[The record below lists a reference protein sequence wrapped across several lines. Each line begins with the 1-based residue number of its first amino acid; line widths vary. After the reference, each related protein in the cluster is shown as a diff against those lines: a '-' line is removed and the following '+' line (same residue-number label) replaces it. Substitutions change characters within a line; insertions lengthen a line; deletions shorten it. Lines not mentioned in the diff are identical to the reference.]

1 MTPHTL
7 KPEKRVDIRV
17 SIFQFAVTFAL
28 LWLLSGFWQ
37 LQVQSPERY
46 LKRAEENYTKS
57 LRMPATRGR
66 LLDREGR
73 VLVGNTTRFNVLLSK
88 LLYDSKNLP
97 LIEQGLN
104 ISGEEIL
111 RKLEYSAS
119 NKEPQQRSV
128 TLKEHLTHSEIAFV
142 EAHRIELPELELSKS
157 QKRLYPKEGLASH
170 VVGYLGEISDTELEE
185 LKFIHHEPGS
195 EIGKAGL
202 ERQYNSVLG
211 GVDGVRVVVTD
222 SLGKE
227 RQVFEHL
234 TAKPGKDIQLTLDLD
249 LQAVSELAM
258 EDRTGAVI
266 ALDPRNGE
274 VLALVST
281 PNYFPEQFVD
291 GIPTHI
297 WKELIDHPDK
307 PFFNRAI
314 QAQLAP
320 GSIFKPVIALAA
332 QEQGIVDSEFSVVC
346 RGGANFYGRYF
357 RCHRTAGHGRVTLY
371 EALAQSCDVFFYEL
385 GSKLGIDQIEKYSR
399 LVGLGVATGID
410 LPNEKQ
416 GLVPSTRWKI
426 RFLREKWYPGETIS
440 VSIGQGA
447 LTVTPIQ
454 MAYAIGG
461 LVTGGEWHRP
471 HLIPWEVLGGLSED
485 FKPPQPKRISL
496 DPTAVQE
503 IVRGLWGVV
512 NDGGTGTRAQLPGYE
527 ICGKT
532 GTAQVVSR
540 RLQLKSTEI
549 GHKDNAWFVGFAPC
563 QQPEIVVVSLLEHG
577 EHGHLAAPIVR
588 DVIKTY
594 FDKQDRQ
601 PLSNTGLLAT
611 YVTNSTEIH
620 REVRQP

>member
-1 MTPHTL
+1 MTPHIL
-7 KPEKRVDIRV
+7 KPTKNVNIRV
-17 SIFQFAVTFAL
+17 SIFQFVVTFAL

-88 LLYDSKNLP
+88 VLYDSKNLP

-111 RKLEYSAS
+111 RKLAYSAS
-119 NKEPQQRSV
+119 NKEPQQKSV

-142 EAHRIELPELELSKS
+142 EAHRIELPELELSKF

-202 ERQYNSVLG
+202 ERQYNNLLG

-234 TAKPGKDIQLTLDLD
+234 AAKPGKDIRLTLDLD

-258 EDRTGAVI
+258 EDRIGAVI

-281 PNYFPEQFVD
+281 PNYFPDQFVD

-297 WKELIDHPDK
+297 WKELINHPDK

-332 QEQGIVDSEFSVVC
+332 QEQGIMDSKFSVVC
-346 RGGANFYGRYF
+346 QGGANFHGRYF
-357 RCHRTAGHGRVTLY
+357 RCHRNTGHGRVTLY
-371 EALAQSCDVFFYEL
+371 EALAQSCDIFFYEL
-385 GSKLGIDQIEKYSR
+385 GNKLGIDQIAKYSR
-399 LVGLGVATGID
+399 LVGLGIATGID

-416 GLVPSTRWKI
+416 GLVPSTKWKI

-461 LVTGGEWHRP
+461 LITGGEWHRP
-471 HLIPWEVLGGLSED
+471 HLIPWKVQDGLSED
-485 FKPPQPKRISL
+485 FTPPRPKRASL
-496 DPTAVQE
+496 DPTAVKE

-512 NDGGTGTRAQLPGYE
+512 NDGGTGTRAQLPGHE

-540 RLQLKSTEI
+540 SLQQKSTET

-601 PLSNTGLLAT
+601 PLSNTGLLASDI
-611 YVTNSTEIH
+611 TNSTEIH
-620 REVRQP
+620 REVQQP